1 MTFSTL
7 GYQSGHKQFW
17 HITSSEGQQQ
27 TKVYF
32 NSVLQMGLAV
42 VHLLVED
49 IVLNVGAAA
58 ASSDFTRKNNCS
70 FFAMFQNYSIL
81 FF

>member
-1 MTFSTL
+1 MDVTFSTL

-58 ASSDFTRKNNCS
+58 ASSDF
-70 FFAMFQNYSIL
+70 YSEKQL
-81 FF
+81 FLFCHVSKL